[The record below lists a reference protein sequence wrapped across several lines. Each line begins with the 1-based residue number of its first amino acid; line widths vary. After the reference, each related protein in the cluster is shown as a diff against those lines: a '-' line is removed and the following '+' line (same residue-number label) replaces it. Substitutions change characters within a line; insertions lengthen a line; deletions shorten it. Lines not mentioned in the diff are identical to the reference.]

1 MYSLSSLIK
10 SVFVKKSVLIY
21 SQFFPPGVP
30 WTVVENSYI
39 AIAKESRDSWEK
51 FLSALGVVHFL
62 AIERKD
68 VSLNKSQLVSFFN
81 ENLSLHSYYSFLIL
95 YHYMQYYTRNGVKT
109 KLLARPAM
117 GVATY
122 YCGCGERKNMAFE
135 FNCHMLI
142 IQRLFDKKV
151 LKPNIK

>member
-1 MYSLSSLIK
+1 MLPSSGVHTLYSLSSLIK

-81 ENLSLHSYYSFLIL
+81 ENLSLHSY
-95 YHYMQYYTRNGVKT
+95 
-109 KLLARPAM
+109 
-117 GVATY
+117 
-122 YCGCGERKNMAFE
+122 
-135 FNCHMLI
+135 
-142 IQRLFDKKV
+142 
-151 LKPNIK
+151 